1 MSASQSASGVHLWLV
16 LWKTARALE
25 THARHSVE
33 SMGLCLSDFG
43 VLEALLH
50 KGPLAVHLL
59 GEKVLL
65 TSGSM
70 TVAIDRLEKRGLV
83 RRTADAEDR
92 RARIVELTAAGR
104 RLIQRLFAAHAR
116 DMEQAVSVLSRQER
130 LVLTAMLRKLGH
142 GVEELSKERRIQTSA
157 RKKGKGVTS

>member
-33 SMGLCLSDFG
+33 STGLCLSDFG

-92 RARIVELTAAGR
+92 RARIVELTASGR
-104 RLIQRLFAAHAR
+104 KLIQRLFAAHAQ
-116 DMEQAVSVLSRQER
+116 DMEQAVSVLNRRER
-130 LVLTAMLRKLGH
+130 LAVTAMLRKLGH
-142 GVEELSKERRIQTSA
+142 GVEELSKERRIQISA

>member
-33 SMGLCLSDFG
+33 STGLCLSDFG

-92 RARIVELTAAGR
+92 RARIVELTASGR
-104 RLIQRLFAAHAR
+104 KLIQRLFAAHAQ
-116 DMEQAVSVLSRQER
+116 DMEQAVSVLGRQER
-130 LVLTAMLRKLGH
+130 LAVTAMLRKLGH
-142 GVEELSKERRIQTSA
+142 GVEELSKERRIQISA